1 MELIVTDRASIEA
14 GIVVRGRYIVI
25 SIHDPDKPRPKI
37 PNRLG
42 LVDILYLAF
51 HDAEPTT
58 QFEIPGHIQLMTLDQ
73 APRIWHFVQKYQDQV
88 DTIVSHCEQGMSR
101 SPAVVA
107 ALAEFLGK
115 DGSRFSRD
123 FQPNSYVYNLIREYR
138 RFER

>member
-14 GIVVRGRYIVI
+14 GIVVRGRYVVI

-58 QFEIPGHIQLMTLDQ
+58 HFELPSTVQLM
-73 APRIWHFVQKYQDQV
+73 APDHAREIWYFAQK
-88 DTIVSHCEQGMSR
+88 HR
-101 SPAVVA
+101 SARTRHLSTSLPAS
-107 ALAEFLGK
+107 ALWTTRSCA
-115 DGSRFSRD
+115 S
-123 FQPNSYVYNLIREYR
+123 
-138 RFER
+138 